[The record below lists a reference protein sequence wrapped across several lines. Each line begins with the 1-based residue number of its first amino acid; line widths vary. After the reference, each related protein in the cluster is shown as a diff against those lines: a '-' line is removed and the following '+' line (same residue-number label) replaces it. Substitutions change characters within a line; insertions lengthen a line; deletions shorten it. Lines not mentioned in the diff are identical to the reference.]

1 MDTLKLVFATHNP
14 NKVVEIADMLEGIYH
29 FENLTQVGIHE
40 EIPEDQDT
48 IEGNAVQKAMF
59 VYEHYGLNCFA
70 EDTGLI
76 IDALD
81 GRPGVYTA
89 RYAGDS
95 KDPEANMNKVLAE
108 LDGQNVRSA
117 RFKTVIALVIDGKVS
132 QFEGV
137 CEGQI
142 ASAKKGQ
149 HGFGYDPIFI
159 PEGFTQTFAELDKKT
174 KATISHRGKAVER
187 LVAYLKNL
195 NSNQG

>member
-1 MDTLKLVFATHNP
+1 MNTLKLVFATHNP
-14 NKVVEIADMLEGIYH
+14 NKVVEITDMLEGIYT

-76 IDALD
+76 VDALD

-117 RFKTVIALVIDGKVS
+117 RFKTVIALVIDGKVT

-142 ASAKKGQ
+142 ANAKKGQ